1 MSLGQRVS
9 DAACHVAFRGGWGA
23 RLAYR
28 LGLQRAPSLRT
39 HVVRV
44 RGRDAGA
51 PPLRL
56 AFASDFHAGSTTHPA
71 LLQAACRHLADA
83 RADVVLL
90 GGDFVAHEA
99 CEVEPLAELLSEVA
113 APLGKYAVLGNHDLL
128 DDDGHVTRRLE
139 AAGVQVLTNRGVRLA
154 PPHDDVWVCG
164 LDDPIFGDPD
174 AESALAG
181 AGGRRVVL
189 MHAPDGLLA
198 LGDREFDLALCGH
211 THGGQIVFPWGWAPV
226 VPAGRL
232 SRRYMRGLFA
242 LGGERA
248 MLVSHG
254 VGCSSVPVR
263 LFATPEV
270 HVCELLPSTE

>member
-1 MSLGQRVS
+1 
-9 DAACHVAFRGGWGA
+9 
-23 RLAYR
+23 
-28 LGLQRAPSLRT
+28 
-39 HVVRV
+39 
-44 RGRDAGA
+44 
-51 PPLRL
+51 
-56 AFASDFHAGSTTHPA
+56 
-71 LLQAACRHLADA
+71 
-83 RADVVLL
+83 
-90 GGDFVAHEA
+90 
-99 CEVEPLAELLSEVA
+99 
-113 APLGKYAVLGNHDLL
+113 
-128 DDDGHVTRRLE
+128 
-139 AAGVQVLTNRGVRLA
+139 VLTNRGVRLA

-270 HVCELLPSTE
+270 HVCELLPSTEWSRKE